1 MVSGP
6 MKTPIAI
13 TLIIMGALL
22 VMTPA
27 FADMVF
33 QHNVVTVMTKAG
45 VTGVSLEG
53 QMSELYRFGCWATG
67 SGMVLIAVLSALRA
81 GNREPVQSLGGGL
94 AARDA

>member
-1 MVSGP
+1 

-27 FADMVF
+27 FADMVY
-33 QHNVVTVMTKAG
+33 QHNVVTVMTQSG
-45 VTGVSLEG
+45 VTGVSLAG

-67 SGMVLIAVLSALRA
+67 SGMVLVAVLSALRA
-81 GNREPVQSLGGGL
+81 GRRHELPELSGDL
-94 AARDA
+94 AAGRSGRS

>member
-1 MVSGP
+1 
-6 MKTPIAI
+6 MKTPVAI

-22 VMTPA
+22 VMIPSL
-27 FADMVF
+27 ADMVY

-45 VTGVSLEG
+45 VTSVSLAG

-81 GNREPVQSLGGGL
+81 GSRHGAPSLPSDL
-94 AARDA
+94 SAVPARHR